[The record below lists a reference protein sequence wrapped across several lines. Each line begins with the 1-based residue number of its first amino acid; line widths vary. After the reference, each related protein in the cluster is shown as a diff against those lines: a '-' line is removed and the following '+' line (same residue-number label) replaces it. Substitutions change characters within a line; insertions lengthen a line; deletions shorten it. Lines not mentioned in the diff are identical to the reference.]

1 MRKLKDNMYPVC
13 TILYKKDKS
22 DGWYYA
28 CMSGE
33 VKVCEKKCKELKE
46 KNNWYDFK
54 CYESSRGIIQRDIE
68 FRDCL
73 PEARNMHMTTDLIYC
88 PQEKKWYYPNEFIPY
103 PNNLAKTI
111 NKFEIIVKGEG
122 EDDEYLWAPED
133 EDDFENGTDV
143 IIHFKLS
150 KNKIVTI
157 ADDLIIDI
165 PKFIERLKKDSYS
178 NLTVEEYNYTKFL
191 AWEIE
196 DKIRLII
203 QSYDYADAVITFDKL
218 IPTKLFYKTFDSLYK
233 KLKYYINRKAQLYSD
248 FKKQE
253 KFLHS
258 LKWKYSKELVDEPQ
272 EYTMFDWAKNKIKDL
287 KAFAEKINQNA
298 KKSNKKLLC
307 FHTGQYKYWLKS
319 DECIV
324 RSYSSDWKIKDIV
337 RFVKSA
343 NFEYKKGITLSDVYK
358 QFLAKGF
365 NNVIDCKFNNKEVTI
380 YANGEAESTEASQ
393 KEIKKLEQIIKN
405 ISKKFNDKSKFNVSK
420 LVCLLQKYKN
430 INSFGFRDGIMKL

>member
-13 TILYKKDKS
+13 AILYKKDKS

-33 VKVCEKKCKELKE
+33 VKVCEKKSKELKE

-73 PEARNMHMTTDLIYC
+73 PEAKTMHMTTDLIYC

-165 PKFIERLKKDSYS
+165 PKFIKRLKKDNYS

-191 AWEIE
+191 AWKIE
-196 DKIRLII
+196 DKIRFII

-218 IPTKLFYKTFDSLYK
+218 IPTKLFYKTFYSLYK
-233 KLKYYINRKAQLYSD
+233 KLKYYINRKTQLYSD
-248 FKKQE
+248 FKKQ
-253 KFLHS
+253 
-258 LKWKYSKELVDEPQ
+258 
-272 EYTMFDWAKNKIKDL
+272 AK
-287 KAFAEKINQNA
+287 
-298 KKSNKKLLC
+298 
-307 FHTGQYKYWLKS
+307 
-319 DECIV
+319 
-324 RSYSSDWKIKDIV
+324 SS
-337 RFVKSA
+337 
-343 NFEYKKGITLSDVYK
+343 
-358 QFLAKGF
+358 
-365 NNVIDCKFNNKEVTI
+365 
-380 YANGEAESTEASQ
+380 
-393 KEIKKLEQIIKN
+393 
-405 ISKKFNDKSKFNVSK
+405 
-420 LVCLLQKYKN
+420 
-430 INSFGFRDGIMKL
+430 